1 MIKLLGS
8 TDGSLQTCPKRR
20 SARGSEGQEWRR
32 FFHQTRAPAARPA
45 QLKCRTARR
54 AHASG
59 LRERTN
65 ARTTGSGCGSKP
77 FLISAAWYARDR
89 AAQGH
94 SATTCRN
101 AGPLHPRR
109 VRGLRVSTRVVSRHL
124 RGRKTECE
132 CFEQLRHR
140 LQLKLPASAPHR
152 LRPRF
157 LLQRALPLG
166 PGQRTASCAPRRA
179 RITLLAFKLPIW

>member
-1 MIKLLGS
+1 MFEAELSAGERGAGVEAIFS
-8 TDGSLQTCPKRR
+8 QRARR
-20 SARGSEGQEWRR
+20 QRGL
-32 FFHQTRAPAARPA
+32 P

-179 RITLLAFKLPIW
+179 LISLPAFKLPSR